1 MAEGTAAGDRAEIG
15 AALRDV
21 LALATRFER
30 KLGRTLS
37 VNPTDLRAMEHLIAS
52 GALTPTE
59 LAARLDISTAASTL
73 VVDRLV
79 ELGHVRR
86 GPHPSDRRRIL
97 VRAEPESEERA
108 LAEIQPMLEGVRRA
122 IGGLTAAERATV
134 LRFLDEVRG
143 VYREVVAEPG
153 AGSTTRDP

>member
-1 MAEGTAAGDRAEIG
+1 MTESAAAADPAEIG

-21 LALATRFER
+21 LALATSFER

-59 LAARLDISTAASTL
+59 LADRLDISTAASTL

-97 VRAEPESEERA
+97 VRAEPASEERA
-108 LAEIQPMLEGVRRA
+108 LGEVQPMVDGVRRA
-122 IGGLTAAERATV
+122 IGALSAAERATV
-134 LRFLDEVRG
+134 LRFLDDVRG
-143 VYREVVAEPG
+143 VYRDAVAEPV
-153 AGSTTRDP
+153 ADVI